1 MARPVGGG
9 LTMGLAVKSLPW
21 RSGERVDLERTWNC
35 LT

>member
-21 RSGERVDLERTWNC
+21 RSGVRFDFV
-35 LT
+35 LTSKRLT